1 LATSQSG
8 PVTPIISLTT
18 NSTLRIYSDVPQST
32 APFIRNGDPAAITV
46 TEYPGRIF
54 TGTVTRRSDAL
65 ASDTRTMLVEV
76 DLSNKDQALYP
87 GMYTTVKFQVN
98 VSAVA
103 PMVPDDALIFRNGKP
118 FVPVVR
124 NGHLK
129 LAPVN
134 LGYDD
139 GVNVEIT
146 DGVSEQDVVA
156 VNVGQ
161 SARDGEAVRPIMMT
175 GAP

>member
-1 LATSQSG
+1 
-8 PVTPIISLTT
+8 
-18 NSTLRIYSDVPQST
+18 
-32 APFIRNGDPAAITV
+32 
-46 TEYPGRIF
+46 
-54 TGTVTRRSDAL
+54 
-65 ASDTRTMLVEV
+65 MLVEV
-76 DLSNKDQALYP
+76 DLPNKDQALYP

-98 VSAVA
+98 VAA
-103 PMVPDDALIFRNGKP
+103 EALMVPDDALIFRNGKP

-139 GVNVEIT
+139 GVNVEIIE
-146 DGVSEQDVVA
+146 GVTEQDVVA

-161 SARDGEAVRPIMMT
+161 SARDGEPVRTITMT
-175 GAP
+175 GVH